1 MATYQC
7 EISLIGQSFNNVLDQ
22 MLKEVLIKMNF
33 FKEGTAFADLEV
45 DAVYDN

>member
-7 EISLIGQSFNNVLDQ
+7 EISLIGQSSNNVLDQ
-22 MLKEVLIKMNF
+22 MFKVVLIKMNF
-33 FKEGTAFADLEV
+33 FEEGTAFANLEV

>member
-22 MLKEVLIKMNF
+22 MFKKVLVEMNF
-33 FKEGTAFADLEV
+33 FNEGTAFADLEV
-45 DAVYDN
+45 DTVYDN

>member
-22 MLKEVLIKMNF
+22 ILKEVLIEMNF
-33 FKEGTAFADLEV
+33 LVEGTSFADLKI